1 MHSGSANDQRT
12 GLFRL
17 MPNTNSF
24 TRHQRLL
31 SGAQFDRVFKK
42 NHRSRDQFFIVL
54 ARPNQLPYPRL
65 GLAIS
70 RKAAGDAVPRNRLK
84 RLIRESFRT
93 LPGDYPGLDFV
104 VMAKPG
110 LAAQSNDTL
119 LKSLDKHWTRVHRQC
134 AT

>member
-1 MHSGSANDQRT
+1 M
-12 GLFRL
+12 
-17 MPNTNSF
+17 NSF
-24 TRHQRLL
+24 SRRQRLL
-31 SGAQFDRVFKK
+31 TGAQFDRVFKK
-42 NHRSRDQFFIVL
+42 NERSRDQFFIVL

-84 RLIRESFRT
+84 RLIRESFRA
-93 LPGDYPGLDFV
+93 LPEDYPGLDVV

-110 LAAQSNDTL
+110 VANQTNATL
-119 LKSLDKHWTRVHRQC
+119 FKSLVRHWTRVQTQC

>member
-1 MHSGSANDQRT
+1 MHTGSSDNHHR
-12 GLFRL
+12 GLIRL
-17 MPNTNSF
+17 VPASNSF

-31 SGAQFDRVFKK
+31 SGVQFDRVFKK
-42 NHRSRDQFFIVL
+42 NTRSRDQFFIVL

-84 RLIRESFRT
+84 RLIRESFRN
-93 LPGDYPGLDFV
+93 LPEDYPGLDFV

-110 LAAQSNDTL
+110 VAAHSNDTL
-119 LKSLDKHWTRVHRQC
+119 IKSLGKHWKRVHTQC
-134 AT
+134 VK